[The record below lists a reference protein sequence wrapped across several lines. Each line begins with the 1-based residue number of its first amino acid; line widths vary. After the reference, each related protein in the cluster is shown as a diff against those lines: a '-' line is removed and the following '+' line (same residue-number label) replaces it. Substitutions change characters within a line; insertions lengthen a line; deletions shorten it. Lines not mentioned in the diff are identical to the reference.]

1 VTLPLSGVRVVSLAE
16 QYPGPYATMLLA
28 DLGADV
34 ILVERPAGGDPTRR
48 FSGHFAGL
56 NRNKRSLSIDLK
68 SAGGSAVL
76 WKLLATADVMIEGFR
91 PGVLTKLGFNPD
103 TLQERFPTLVQA
115 SVSSFGQ
122 TGPLSPRGGHDISL
136 QGMAGFVELGEK
148 PAPVS
153 LPLADL
159 SSAMFAAI
167 GIVTALFARTSTGQG
182 EVIDVAMLDALLSW
196 KSTALASALNGLDP
210 APYPPDDPG
219 YGVFNTRGGP
229 ITLSI
234 AGEDHQWRGL
244 CLAVGLDDVS
254 DLSTKEREADATNLQ
269 TRLGEALLQEEWPEL
284 ELRLAEA
291 GVGFGPVN
299 QGKAVVEDPQVI
311 AREVVVR
318 APDET
323 HVVRQPIRFRS
334 SAGDTVV
341 RRGTPQLG
349 EHTVEILS
357 ELGYESSAV
366 AELLS
371 SGAAVVATKEQP

>member
-1 VTLPLSGVRVVSLAE
+1 VTLPLSAVRVVSLAE
-16 QYPGPYATMLLA
+16 QYPGPYATMILA

-68 SAGGSAVL
+68 SAGGSDAL

-91 PGVLTKLGFNPD
+91 PGVLRKLGFSAD
-103 TLQERFPTLVQA
+103 TLGDRFPKLVQA

-122 TGPLSPRGGHDISL
+122 TGPFSPRGGHDISL
-136 QGMAGFVELGEK
+136 QGMAGFVELGER
-148 PAPVS
+148 PGPVS

-159 SSAMFAAI
+159 SSAMFAVI
-167 GIVTALFARTSTGQG
+167 GIITSLFRRTSTGQG
-182 EVIDVAMLDALLSW
+182 DVIDVAMLDALVSW

-254 DLSTKEREADATNLQ
+254 DLSTEAREADAAKLQ
-269 TRLGEALLQEEWPEL
+269 RRLADALMQMPWPEV
-284 ELRLAEA
+284 ERGLADA

-299 QGKAVVEDPQVI
+299 QGISIVDDPQVV
-311 AREVVVR
+311 AREVIVR
-318 APDET
+318 SPDDT
-323 HVVRQPIRFRS
+323 RVVRQPIRFRS
-334 SAGDTVV
+334 SAEDVVV

-357 ELGYESSAV
+357 ELGYEAGAV
-366 AELLS
+366 AELLA
-371 SGAAVVATKEQP
+371 SGAASATKEQS

>member
-16 QYPGPYATMLLA
+16 QYPGPYATMILA

-68 SAGGSAVL
+68 SAAGTEVL

-91 PGVLTKLGFNPD
+91 PGVMSKLGFPAD
-103 TLQERFPTLVQA
+103 TLRERFPTLIQA

-148 PAPVS
+148 PGPVS

-167 GIVTALFARTSTGQG
+167 GIVTALFARSNTGQG
-182 EVIDVAMLDALLSW
+182 DVIDVAMLDALVAW

-219 YGVFNTRGGP
+219 YGVFMTRGGP

-244 CLAVGLDDVS
+244 CLAVGLDDVAE
-254 DLSTKEREADATNLQ
+254 LSTETRETDAANLQKRLADALM
-269 TRLGEALLQEEWPEL
+269 QEEWPEL
-284 ELRLAEA
+284 EQRLAAA
-291 GVGFGPVN
+291 GVGFGHVN
-299 QGKAVVEDPQVI
+299 RGKSVVDDPQVV
-311 AREVVVR
+311 AREVVVQ
-318 APDET
+318 APDDT
-323 HVVRQPIRFRS
+323 RVVRQPIRFRS
-334 SAGDTVV
+334 SADDIVV

-357 ELGYESSAV
+357 ELGYEPPAV

-371 SGAAVVATKEQP
+371 SGAAAAPMKEQT